1 MSEPWTTKQHLWV
14 KEQYNNGRTVT
25 EFWEEFEPLFGVKRT
40 KCAFY
45 QYMKK
50 IAKDEG
56 ALITHHRKEW
66 TEEEIKRLVK
76 LHGVMTVPDIGR
88 ALGRTAGS
96 VYGQIAKMRKEGTL
110 GRKKRVRVCWLSER
124 EQAMEREWGL

>member
-1 MSEPWTTKQHLWV
+1 M
-14 KEQYNNGRTVT
+14 

-50 IAKDEG
+50 IAKEEG

-66 TEEEIKRLVK
+66 SEEEIKRLVK

-88 ALGRTAGS
+88 TLGRTAGS

-110 GRKKRVRVCWLSER
+110 SRKKRERVCWLGER
-124 EQAMEREWGL
+124 EARLEREWGVCIW